1 MYIKNMVC
9 SRCKMVVESE
19 LKKFG
24 LRPVSI
30 ELGEIEVSEELS
42 KAELTKLNTILHSI
56 GFSLID
62 NKQSRIIEK
71 IKNSIIDIIYTE
83 TIPKRMNL
91 SDYISDKLNHDYN
104 YISNLFSQV
113 EGITIEQYFI
123 NQKIERIKELIIYDE
138 LTLSEI
144 AIRLNY
150 SSVAHLSNQF
160 KKVTGFAPSHF
171 KDLGTKKRQSI
182 DNL

>member
-1 MYIKNMVC
+1 MVC
-9 SRCKMVVESE
+9 NRCKMVVESE

-24 LRPVSI
+24 LIPVSI
-30 ELGEIEVSEELS
+30 ELGEIEVSKELS
-42 KAELTKLNTILHSI
+42 KDELEKLDTVLHSI

-83 TIPKRMNL
+83 TIPKKMNL
-91 SDYISDKLNHDYN
+91 SDYISNKLNHDYN

-160 KKVTGFAPSHF
+160 KKVTGFTPSYF